1 MAGKALETYIGDKLN
16 GYDIIGVCREKVRP
30 RLIVQCPVC
39 REDSELNGGAIYK
52 VDMDSLQKGIKC
64 CECSDRPKRTESV
77 WNTLLRRKSI
87 VAGQEYLGM
96 LAPWNGNSTYIR
108 LRCKTCGH
116 EHEKCTIANYMKGRD
131 CPVCAIEK
139 RAVAKIKSDKV
150 MIDSFVKN
158 GTFAEG
164 TLFSRDTG
172 LSDRRKWKVLCGEC
186 NESYISDKSNLQ
198 AGKRSCSCS
207 SGGGIDVKLSV
218 HFYVLLITGKTRE
231 FVGFGITNFLERR
244 MYSHRRE
251 LSLHGLSCEIV
262 KCVKF
267 EDGREALRLE
277 SKMKRELDIKNQ
289 GIDGFRR
296 EAVDVSQLDTVL
308 AYFEERL
315 PIDL

>member
-1 MAGKALETYIGDKLN
+1 MAGRVLETYIGEKVN
-16 GYDIIGVCREKVRP
+16 GYDVIGVCREKVKP
-30 RLIVQCPVC
+30 RMIVQCPVC
-39 REDSELNGGAIYK
+39 REDSELNGDAIYK
-52 VDMDSLQKGIKC
+52 ADMDSLQKGVKC
-64 CECSDRPKRTESV
+64 CECSFNPKRTKEV
-77 WNTLLRRKSI
+77 WNKLLIRKSSDS
-87 VAGQEYLGM
+87 GQEYLG
-96 LAPWNGNSTYIR
+96 LTALWNGNSTYIR

-116 EHEKCTIANYMKGRD
+116 EHERCTIANYMKGRD

-139 RAVAKIKSDKV
+139 RAVAKIKSDEV

-172 LSDRRKWKVLCGEC
+172 LSDRRKWKVVCGEC

-207 SGGGIDVKLSV
+207 SGGGIDVKLPV
-218 HFYVLLITGKTRE
+218 HFYVLLITGKARG

-244 MYSHRRE
+244 MYLHRRE
-251 LSLHGLSCEIV
+251 LSQHGLSCEIV

-267 EDGREALRLE
+267 EDGSKALSLE
-277 SKMKRELDIKNQ
+277 SRMKRELDIKNQ

-296 EAVDVSQLDTVL
+296 EAVDVLQLDTVL
-308 AYFEERL
+308 AYLEGKA
-315 PIDL
+315 DST